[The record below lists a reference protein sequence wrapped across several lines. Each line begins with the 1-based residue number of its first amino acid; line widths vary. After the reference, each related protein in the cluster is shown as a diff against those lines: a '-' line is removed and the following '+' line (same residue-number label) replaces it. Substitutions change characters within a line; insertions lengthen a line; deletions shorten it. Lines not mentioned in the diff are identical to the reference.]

1 MKSFTLSWQWASG
14 SSGWSELGLV
24 MHYMLY
30 LSGLFSH
37 KRIICPDNP
46 ENFTPV
52 YWWASTHSR
61 WGLLSQRKHLQRVM
75 DTTEVCVQDAGSHHM
90 GICSRD
96 PQDSCHILW
105 GHTILYPKQK
115 ITVPT
120 LCIVEDMI
128 SFFSGRSVAPFPA
141 SSPWR
146 LKNITWSKCPWG
158 FIPKLIQGKI
168 SEAITAQ
175 EVGTLR
181 KWGLGHARASRV
193 KPVSCRADKSSTQC
207 VGRSSL
213 STSISDSTGDPS

>member
-1 MKSFTLSWQWASG
+1 
-14 SSGWSELGLV
+14 

-61 WGLLSQRKHLQRVM
+61 WGLHDWVSQCKHLQRVM

-146 LKNITWSKCPWG
+146 LKNIT
-158 FIPKLIQGKI
+158 
-168 SEAITAQ
+168 
-175 EVGTLR
+175 
-181 KWGLGHARASRV
+181 
-193 KPVSCRADKSSTQC
+193 
-207 VGRSSL
+207 
-213 STSISDSTGDPS
+213 